1 MVKQAAGPSSDGGTA
16 ASASGPASASVSQ
29 EGGSLQNNAHRAVS
43 LGHSGG
49 IQTSTNILALLD
61 AFFKH
66 VYPLPSYGFL
76 HPRTTMTKFADGTIE
91 KSLVNAIAAVASVR
105 APGVQRCPSLESAW
119 VQEAE
124 TLVWQHLESPTVS
137 RLQAMLLVILYRA
150 ETGQLRRAF
159 MLASLAGRTAMVML
173 LNHERPGTSSVS
185 LEVRRRLLWSL
196 KLVERYFSVG
206 LPEFELC
213 PVENIYIQLPCSE
226 KQFGDRGIDSDDDR
240 GAYQIGIKLEMFRRD
255 VMKLNR
261 SLALCDQPFPQLTKL
276 MSDFQ
281 QHLDRIGSQMPD
293 GPEPTE
299 TQLVD
304 SLKSRWLPRL
314 LLRNFRTAAPR
325 FVVEALDS
333 EYLTEAELLCTHHAK
348 MVVHVIDVLDRTL
361 GRGVKNNNEPR
372 LLEFDT
378 AICAYTASRIL
389 LFTARFGTTAETPT
403 EDFALRRAEMCL
415 SVIHRFFAR
424 SMLVRPIVDELRRLI
439 QVFVMDDARA
449 PPSRFSSP
457 MPPPSSNSP
466 VAQLSSAARI
476 RQRLAVHSLL
486 RQAKFVDEDEDDD
499 VGNTNVP
506 YPPIQQQQPS
516 PANTGSASTMSVL
529 PSTEFPPQT
538 SGSSSS
544 GFNAINTGQGWN
556 VVNPYV
562 SGIGSS
568 ISPPMTDKEM
578 ADDEHEDDNEATL
591 AQQQQQQ
598 QQGNDPWKRWFF
610 DGGSDSLPQQDGVLM
625 EAVPPPQGAGLS
637 QKSFTFPWL
646 QREESDLIPHY
657 E

>member
-1 MVKQAAGPSSDGGTA
+1 
-16 ASASGPASASVSQ
+16 
-29 EGGSLQNNAHRAVS
+29 
-43 LGHSGG
+43 
-49 IQTSTNILALLD
+49 
-61 AFFKH
+61 
-66 VYPLPSYGFL
+66 
-76 HPRTTMTKFADGTIE
+76 MTKFANGTIE
-91 KSLVNAIAAVASVR
+91 KCLVNALAAVASVR
-105 APGVQRCPSLESAW
+105 APGVQRSPSLESAW

-124 TLVWQHLESPTVS
+124 TLVWQHLESPTIS
-137 RLQAMLLVILYRA
+137 RLQTTLLVILYRA

-159 MLASLAGRTAMVML
+159 MLASLVGRAAMVML

-213 PVENIYIQLPCSE
+213 PVENIYIQLPCAE
-226 KQFGDRGIDSDDDR
+226 KQFRHSGDGGDDDDEDDDR
-240 GAYQIGIKLEMFRRD
+240 GAYQIGVKLEMFRRD

-299 TQLVD
+299 AQLAK
-304 SLKSRWLPRL
+304 SLTSRWLPRYLIMRLSFHQIHIDLYRL
-314 LLRNFRTAAPR
+314 LLRNFGDAAPR
-325 FVVEALDS
+325 VVVQALDPA
-333 EYLTEAELLCTHHAK
+333 YVTEAEARCIHHAK
-348 MVVHVIDVLDRTL
+348 MAVHVIDVLDKTL
-361 GRGVKNNNEPR
+361 AREDANGDYAEPR

-389 LFTARFGTTAETPT
+389 LFTARFGYTTERPS
-403 EDFALRRAEMCL
+403 EEFALSRAEMCL

-439 QVFVMDDARA
+439 SVFATNDAAA

-457 MPPPSSNSP
+457 VPPPSSGNP

-486 RQAKFVDEDEDDD
+486 RQAKFVDEDEDEDMGD
-499 VGNTNVP
+499 SHSNRPSP
-506 YPPIQQQQPS
+506 YAAAYTQQQEPS
-516 PANTGSASTMSVL
+516 PTASTSASASTPTPNSTTVL
-529 PSTEFPPQT
+529 PSTEFAPQP
-538 SGSSSS
+538 GSMPSSS
-544 GFNAINTGQGWN
+544 GFNAINTGKGWN
-556 VVNPYV
+556 VLDTN
-562 SGIGSS
+562 GNS
-568 ISPPMTDKEM
+568 ISPPMAQDE
-578 ADDEHEDDNEATL
+578 DDEDAL
-591 AQQQQQQ
+591 APQQK
-598 QQGNDPWKRWFF
+598 DPWKRWFF
-610 DGGSDSLPQQDGVLM
+610 DGGSDALLQQEGVLM
-625 EAVPPPQGAGLS
+625 EPVPPPQGVGLS
-637 QKSFTFPWL
+637 QRSFTFPWL
-646 QREESDLIPHY
+646 QREESDLVPRG